1 MERGIAARS
10 ERRLALAFGRTS
22 QCSTRR
28 YREDSKNVS
37 EIRIRR
43 STKIIEVIEGL
54 GACGQAGGLAGR
66 RACVRGFG
74 KLKGMKGIDG
84 IAMASNKLISSFG
97 GD

>member
-28 YREDSKNVS
+28 YREDSKSLS

-66 RACVRGFG
+66 RACVRAFG
-74 KLKGMKGIDG
+74 KLKGMLGH
-84 IAMASNKLISSFG
+84 
-97 GD
+97 